1 MYTLYHP
8 DTLNSGGG
16 PSFAIHVIKI
26 WGERV
31 YATNRIDLM
40 QWNFS
45 ARENALKFL
54 QERKKPR
61 LAFTTEWSTFAVVW
75 VPFLQS
81 AKQHGSQL

>member
-1 MYTLYHP
+1 MFTLYHP
-8 DTLNSGGG
+8 DTLNCGGE
-16 PSFAIHVIKI
+16 PSPNLAIQVIKI

-31 YATNRIDLM
+31 YATNGVDLM

-61 LAFTTEWSTFAVVW
+61 LAFTTE
-75 VPFLQS
+75 
-81 AKQHGSQL
+81 